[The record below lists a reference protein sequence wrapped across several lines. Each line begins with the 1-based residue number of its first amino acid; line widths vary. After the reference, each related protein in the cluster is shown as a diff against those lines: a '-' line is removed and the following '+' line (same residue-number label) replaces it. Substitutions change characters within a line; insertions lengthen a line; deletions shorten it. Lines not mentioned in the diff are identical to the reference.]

1 MDMSEQGPVKDM
13 TAQTRTEMAPA
24 PARATPTLPDTQTV
38 TEVEHYT
45 DRLFRFRCT
54 RPASLRFRSGEF
66 VMIGLMG
73 EPDPVTGK
81 QKPLLRAYSI
91 ASPSWDDELEFY
103 SIKVPD
109 GALTSRLQHI
119 VPGDEIILR
128 PKPVGTLVHDALLPG
143 KRIWFFATGTG
154 IAPFASLL
162 RDPQTYADYDE
173 IILTHTC
180 REVGELAYGAKLIE
194 DIKADDLLAELIGEG
209 FADKLRY
216 YPTTTREQSPKMG
229 RITDLMRSGEVF
241 ADLCV
246 APLCPESDR
255 AMVCGNLAFNL
266 EIKEML
272 EGYGLSEGANSQPAE
287 YVVEKAFLD

>member
-1 MDMSEQGPVKDM
+1 MNEIKTVTEAQAVK
-13 TAQTRTEMAPA
+13 
-24 PARATPTLPDTQTV
+24 TPTLPDAQTV
-38 TEVEHYT
+38 TEVTHYT
-45 DRLFRFRCT
+45 DRLFSFRVT
-54 RPASLRFRSGEF
+54 RPQSLRFRSGEF
-66 VMIGLMG
+66 VMLGLMG
-73 EPDPVTGK
+73 DADPKTGK

-91 ASPSWDDELEFY
+91 ASPAWDEELEFY

-109 GALTSRLQHI
+109 GPLTSRLQHI
-119 VPGDEIILR
+119 QPGDQIILR

-162 RDPQTYADYDE
+162 RDPQTYEDYDE
-173 IILTHTC
+173 VIVTHTC
-180 REVGELAYGAKLIE
+180 RELGELQYGRELIDSIRQDE
-194 DIKADDLLAELIGEG
+194 LLEELIGEG
-209 FADKLRY
+209 FHEKLRY

-241 ADLCV
+241 EDLGV
-246 APLCPESDR
+246 APLSPETDR

-266 EIKEML
+266 ELKEML
-272 EGYGLSEGANSQPAE
+272 EEYGLREGANSDPKE

>member
-1 MDMSEQGPVKDM
+1 MTEQRILTD
-13 TAQTRTEMAPA
+13 TSAPS
-24 PARATPTLPDTQTV
+24 PKATPTLPDAQKV
-38 TEVEHYT
+38 TFVKHWT
-45 DRLFRFRCT
+45 DRLFSFRVT
-54 RPASLRFRSGEF
+54 RPASMRFRSGEF

-73 EPDPVTGK
+73 DNG
-81 QKPLLRAYSI
+81 KPLLRAYSI

-109 GALTSRLQHI
+109 GPLTSKLQNI
-119 VPGDEIILR
+119 VEGDEIILR

-162 RDPQTYADYDE
+162 RDPQTYEDYDE
-173 IILTHTC
+173 IIITHTC
-180 REVGELAYGAKLIE
+180 REAGELAYGHDLIE
-194 DIKADDLLAELIGEG
+194 SIRRDEMLAELMGEG

-216 YPTTTREQSPKMG
+216 YPTTTREQSAKMG

-241 ADLCV
+241 EDLGLP
-246 APLCPESDR
+246 ALSPETDR
-255 AMVCGNLAFNL
+255 AMICGNLAFNL
-266 EIKEML
+266 ELKELL
-272 EGYGLSEGANSQPAE
+272 EGYGLVEGANSNPQH